1 MMRGSEGNRFEGE
14 GQMGGADVSVIGK
27 IAGFANALDQCSG
40 KTGNFSNRTKD
51 GAKKCSNE

>member
-14 GQMGGADVSVIGK
+14 GQMGGADASVMWIGK
-27 IAGFANALDQCSG
+27 IAGFATALDQFSG

-51 GAKKCSNE
+51 GAKK